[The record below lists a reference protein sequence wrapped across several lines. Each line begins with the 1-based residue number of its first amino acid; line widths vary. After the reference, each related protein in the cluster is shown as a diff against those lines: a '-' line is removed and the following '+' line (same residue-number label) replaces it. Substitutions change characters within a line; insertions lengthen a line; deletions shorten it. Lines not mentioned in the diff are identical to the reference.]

1 MNTRRLF
8 SRWFALVAASAAG
21 ASACGPTIT
30 AEQFSA
36 SVCTNGGYV
45 PLVGVTPTVPVD
57 YLELRSAASAPS
69 SQNTRGMLCATATDR
84 ARCMSAYAAIN
95 DPSGWSVSLDGLTQ
109 QLVFTRGDE
118 VGVVATVDALRAFL
132 APVDAPADAA
142 LLATASGFRVR
153 CDGANVRPTA
163 TGYELRLFSG
173 TTCGRNTGL
182 DVHVVAV
189 SRAGVVQTLQTERLE
204 DSNPNCVIG
213 RRTEGVSVGAVARDA
228 SVLGAYFADMA
239 ALESSAVRAFERLA
253 RELDALG
260 APATLIARARS
271 AARDEVR
278 HARVAG
284 SLARRFGASAPA
296 VSSDELAVRDR
307 LAVARENAVEG
318 CVRETFGALVGTFQA
333 RAARDP
339 DVARAMGAIARDE
352 TEHAALAWD
361 VAAWLEPQLTDAERA
376 SLARDRSEAL
386 DALMRGASVA
396 ADEALVATVG
406 APTLAQTHALLAP
419 LRATLWS

>member
-21 ASACGPTIT
+21 VSACGPTIT

-36 SVCTNGGYV
+36 SVCTNGAYV
-45 PLVGVTPTVPVD
+45 PLVGLTPAVPVD
-57 YLELRSAASAPS
+57 YLELRSAASGPS
-69 SQNTRGMLCATATDR
+69 SENTRGMLCATATDR

-95 DPSGWSVSLDGLTQ
+95 EPRGWSVSPGFTQ

-118 VGVVATVDALRAFL
+118 VGVVASLDELRAFL

-142 LLATASGFRVR
+142 LLASANGFRVQ
-153 CDGANVRPTA
+153 CDGANVRPAA

-189 SRAGVVQTLQTERLE
+189 SRAGEVRALQTVRLE

-284 SLARRFGASAPA
+284 SLARRFGASAPSVTTEA
-296 VSSDELAVRDR
+296 LAVRDR

-376 SLARDRSEAL
+376 SLARDRAEAL
-386 DALMRGASVA
+386 DALTRGASVA

-406 APTLAQTHALLAP
+406 APTPAQTHALLAP

>member
-21 ASACGPTIT
+21 VSACGPTIT

-36 SVCTNGGYV
+36 SVCTNGAYV
-45 PLVGVTPTVPVD
+45 PLVGLTPAVPVD
-57 YLELRSAASAPS
+57 YLELRSAASGPS
-69 SQNTRGMLCATATDR
+69 SENTRGMLCATATDR

-95 DPSGWSVSLDGLTQ
+95 EPRGWSVSPGFTQ

-118 VGVVATVDALRAFL
+118 VGVVASLDELRAFL

-153 CDGANVRPTA
+153 CDGANVRPAA

-189 SRAGVVQTLQTERLE
+189 SRAGEVRALQTERLE

-284 SLARRFGASAPA
+284 SLARRFGASAPSVTTEA
-296 VSSDELAVRDR
+296 LAVRDR

-376 SLARDRSEAL
+376 SLARDRAEAL
-386 DALMRGASVA
+386 DALTRGASVA

-406 APTLAQTHALLAP
+406 APTPAQTHALLAP